1 MKKFFYLLTLLLSFH
16 TMQAQEKGFIIHGQ
30 VNLPDGYSV
39 GIVCHTD
46 TNFSVSI
53 ADSHIKDGKFVLRG
67 KHIESPAQGTLMTN
81 NLELVEKNH
90 WPTDSIRWT
99 YNEIFLSD
107 GNLTFTPDYRLIGTQ
122 VQRDYN
128 DLLDMG
134 GEMKADAFAFIDKH
148 PQSVVSLYLAN
159 RLLQRGY
166 NLTDEQVA
174 HLEKTIQLTGI
185 DPVREKEYA
194 KRIRAAKYTT
204 KGSGVADLSLLD
216 INNKPCQLVDV
227 MPRGKYVLIDF
238 WASWCGMCLHAMPE
252 VAEIANDFKDIFCVI
267 GVSIDT
273 KDAAWRKA
281 MEKHPEPWP
290 QYVTTKQGY
299 QDLFDKYQVGNG
311 VPYYLLVAPDGKVI
325 TSPEH
330 PSDVREY
337 LNGIATNKK

>member
-16 TMQAQEKGFIIHGQ
+16 TMQAQEKGFVIHGQ

-39 GIVCHTD
+39 GIVCQTD

-53 ADSHIKDGKFVLRG
+53 ADSHIKDGQFVLKG
-67 KHIESPAQGTLMTN
+67 KHLESPAKGTLMTN

-107 GNLTFTPDYRLIGTQ
+107 GNLTFTPDFRLIGTQ
-122 VQRDYN
+122 VQSDYN

-134 GEMKADAFAFIDKH
+134 GEMQADGFAFIDKH

-174 HLEKTIQLTGI
+174 HLEKTIQPQGV
-185 DPVREKEYA
+185 DAVREKEYA
-194 KRIRAAKYTT
+194 KRIRAAKFTT
-204 KGSGVADLSLLD
+204 KGSGVADLDLLD
-216 INNKPCQLVDV
+216 VNGKRCQLAGVV
-227 MPRGKYVLIDF
+227 PRGKYVLIDF

-252 VAEIANDFKDIFCVI
+252 VAEIAKDFNDIFCVI
-267 GVSIDT
+267 VCPSTRKMPPGARRWRNIPSLGRSISPPSKAIRTSSTNTRWATACLTICLWLPTARSSPRPSILLMCVST
-273 KDAAWRKA
+273 
-281 MEKHPEPWP
+281 
-290 QYVTTKQGY
+290 
-299 QDLFDKYQVGNG
+299 
-311 VPYYLLVAPDGKVI
+311 
-325 TSPEH
+325 
-330 PSDVREY
+330 
-337 LNGIATNKK
+337 

>member
-1 MKKFFYLLTLLLSFH
+1 MSLLLSFSAL
-16 TMQAQEKGFIIHGQ
+16 QAQEKGFVIHGQ

-53 ADSHIKDGKFVLRG
+53 ADSYIKDGKFVLKG
-67 KHIESPAQGTLMTN
+67 KRIESPAQGTLMTN

-99 YNEIFLSD
+99 YNEILLSD
-107 GNLTFTPDYRLIGTQ
+107 GNLTFTPDFRLIGTQ
-122 VQRDYN
+122 VQSDYN

-134 GEMKADAFAFIDKH
+134 GEMQADGFAFIDKH

-227 MPRGKYVLIDF
+227 VPRDKYVLIDF

-252 VAEIANDFKDIFCVI
+252 VAEIAKDFKDIFCVI

-325 TSPEH
+325 TSPSH

>member
-1 MKKFFYLLTLLLSFH
+1 MKKFFYLLTLLLSFQ

-39 GIVCHTD
+39 GIVCQTD

-53 ADSHIKDGKFVLRG
+53 ADSHIKDGQFVLKG
-67 KHIESPAQGTLMTN
+67 KHLESPAKGTLMTN

-99 YNEIFLSD
+99 YNDIFLSD

-128 DLLDMG
+128 
-134 GEMKADAFAFIDKH
+134 
-148 PQSVVSLYLAN
+148 
-159 RLLQRGY
+159 
-166 NLTDEQVA
+166 LTDEQVA
-174 HLEKTIQLTGI
+174 HLEKTIQPQGV
-185 DPVREKEYA
+185 DAVREKEYA
-194 KRIRAAKYTT
+194 KRIRAAKFTT
-204 KGSGVADLSLLD
+204 KGSGVADLDLLD
-216 INNKPCQLVDV
+216 VNGKRCQLTGVV
-227 MPRGKYVLIDF
+227 PRGKYVLIDF

-252 VAEIANDFKDIFCVI
+252 VAEIAKDFKDIFCVI

-290 QYVTTKQGY
+290 QYITTKQGY

-330 PSDVREY
+330 LSDVREY